1 MPHTHFSTQTQ
12 ARQMW
17 AATHGLWLFIMKGI
31 HRSVLALPL
40 SRQFFHTGRTSLPL
54 TPSHF
59 PFSFSIQFG
68 AKGEAGEK
76 RNRSICRTAW
86 RAAWG
91 RACHFYFHPS
101 RLLAGAYAAERALY
115 LGLKEGRSAAGL
127 SASLA
132 ARQSAQRAQAC
143 LSDDGTGHAH
153 TTQLLA
159 HPPRSTVILRQDGW
173 SNTSNQH
180 WLCVHMLTIF
190 KYSFIFFL

>member
-1 MPHTHFSTQTQ
+1 MGCHTRPLTVHNEGHSPFCSGSPTVKTILSH
-12 ARQMW
+12 W
-17 AATHGLWLFIMKGI
+17 AYFPPSHT
-31 HRSVLALPL
+31 LPL
-40 SRQFFHTGRTSLPL
+40 PFFLFNPVWGKRRS
-54 TPSHF
+54 
-59 PFSFSIQFG
+59 G
-68 AKGEAGEK
+68 GKEK
-76 RNRSICRTAW
+76 QICRTAW